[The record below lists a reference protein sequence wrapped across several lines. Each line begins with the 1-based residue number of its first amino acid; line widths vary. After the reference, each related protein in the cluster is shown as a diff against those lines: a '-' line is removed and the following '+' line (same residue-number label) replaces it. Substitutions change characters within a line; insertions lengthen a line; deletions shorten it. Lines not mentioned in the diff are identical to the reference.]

1 MSYKKTALIPGNIPN
16 EEVQRDFIKDVYET
30 YFEQAQQGEI
40 HLLFS
45 DPTHK
50 IHNTINGKCWQP
62 IGKDGTIKLPSNT
75 GRRRV
80 TILGAI
86 NAVHPEK
93 LTSIITEANCDQEMA
108 KKMLEEIRKDYPD
121 DKEIVIIEDN
131 AKYHHAY
138 SVTELARTLNI
149 TIAFLPPYCPNL
161 NLIER
166 IWKFMKKEFKN
177 EYFPTFKDFWKAILD
192 FCGDFGKHEKEIK
205 RLIGQKFQIIKAV

>member
-1 MSYKKTALIPGNIPN
+1 MQK
-16 EEVQRDFIKDVYET
+16 DFIKNVYKPLLK
-30 YFEQAQQGEI
+30 QAKQGKL

-62 IGKDGTIKLPSNT
+62 IGEDGTIKLPSNT

-86 NAVHPEK
+86 NAINPK
-93 LTSIITEANCDQEMA
+93 QLTSIITEANCDQEMA
-108 KKMLEEIRKDYPD
+108 KKMLEEIRKEYSDG
-121 DKEIVIIEDN
+121 KEVIIIEDN
-131 AKYHHAY
+131 AKYHHAN
-138 SVTELARTLNI
+138 SVTELAKKLNI
-149 TIAFLPPYCPNL
+149 TIVFLPPYCPNL

-177 EYFPTFKDFWKAILD
+177 EYFPTFEDFYEAVFN
-192 FCGDFGKHEKEIK
+192 FCGNFEKYDKEIE